1 MLVHV
6 LDAGGYPS
14 TISGMVFED
23 GFGSRIPSS
32 PKGRVGLMINNRQMV
47 LQGFYASSDWLKNY
61 LIAQGKPL
69 QIYESQCM
77 IKEYEKITSESEDVE
92 IEGAMSDEEFEE
104 LSKMLQE

>member
-1 MLVHV
+1 
-6 LDAGGYPS
+6 
-14 TISGMVFED
+14 MV
-23 GFGSRIPSS
+23 
-32 PKGRVGLMINNRQMV
+32 NNRQMV
-47 LQGFYASSDWLKNY
+47 FQGFYAPSDWLLKY
-61 LIAQGKPL
+61 LKEQGKPL

>member
-32 PKGRVGLMINNRQMV
+32 PKGRVGLMVNNKQMV
-47 LQGFYASSDWLKNY
+47 CQGFYADAMWLKNY
-61 LIAQGKPL
+61 LIEQGKPL